1 MNTVAFQIVRI
12 CAVIALVCIAAALA
26 TPKGRLPLALRGL
39 AKMLRQDA
47 VPALPSQ
54 QGADQPV
61 PLARRLLAFTLV
73 LLAMLLAVA

>member
-1 MNTVAFQIVRI
+1 MVLQVARLV
-12 CAVIALVCIAAALA
+12 AVVALVCAAAALA